1 MKQKLSEE
9 QDQRQ
14 DVELKMISLNQAV
27 EASKSSSITIESKLN
42 QKSEALMNV
51 EKENEFLKSSLHK
64 IELEKVKLD
73 ASLKM
78 EQQQKENLQ
87 EELIDLKK
95 VGFACCFVLFQVHN
109 HSSHYSLVCFC
120 CCGAQKLAES
130 LRESFEHH
138 RMKKHLQEKVQVSLS
153 PYKIF

>member
-1 MKQKLSEE
+1 
-9 QDQRQ
+9 
-14 DVELKMISLNQAV
+14 MISMNQSV

-42 QKSEALMNV
+42 QKSEALTNV

-87 EELIDLKK
+87 EELIDLKN
-95 VGFACCFVLFQVHN
+95 VGYVCLVSFLSQDHNHAVHN
-109 HSSHYSLVCFC
+109 ALYFAFVVVVVV
-120 CCGAQKLAES
+120 
-130 LRESFEHH
+130 H
-138 RMKKHLQEKVQVSLS
+138 RN
-153 PYKIF
+153 